1 MLRFTFLFTLK
12 IVYNTKLSKICTIV
26 SRPEKR
32 FDAVLRLRCIGVGE
46 RPSPGVST
54 VHASCNVSNLY
65 LGGKQVIIV
74 GQFAAAAAAPFQN
87 SKEGI
92 VDGIGARGG
101 LASTLLFPVGV
112 ARRCGDDGIHA
123 VVAHGRLTVDKDVHF
138 EAFADFVRVVV
149 FAIVYIFDGIVVV
162 VVVVVLMLCDR
173 R

>member
-65 LGGKQVIIV
+65 LGGNQVIIV
-74 GQFAAAAAAPFQN
+74 GQLAATAACFKSPEKAF
-87 SKEGI
+87 
-92 VDGIGARGG
+92 VDGIDARGG

-112 ARRCGDDGIHA
+112 ARRCGGDGTHA
-123 VVAHGRLTVDKDVHF
+123 VVAHGRLMVDKDVHL
-138 EAFADFVRVVV
+138 EAFAIINFVREVIAIGV
-149 FAIVYIFDGIVVV
+149 FLEVYIFDGII
-162 VVVVVLMLCDR
+162 VVVLILCDR
-173 R
+173 